1 MAGLKDMRKEKGCTV
16 IEMAEALGVTERTVY
31 NWEKHPEDLTVSKA
45 VDICTYLDCT
55 LDDIFLPERVS

>member
-1 MAGLKDMRKEKGCTV
+1 MASLKDKRRERGYTV
-16 IEMAEALGVTERTVY
+16 IEMAEALNVTERTVY

-55 LDDIFLPERVS
+55 LDDIFLPECVK